1 MRVITVAGLNTGVLN
16 TASDALPIEDLA
28 DLVVLVAQASGTIT
42 GAILTIEQSLD
53 GITWYTTGITI
64 SGAAL
69 SANVTICAR
78 YMRLRVSTQSGAA
91 STATCTI
98 HGKPGH
104 LPYLEAATLK
114 LSTGMV
120 TALAAITNIQG
131 RLRAL
136 ESLGVRAEQHSRR
149 GA

>member
-1 MRVITVAGLNTGVLN
+1 MRVITVSGLNTGALN
-16 TASDALPIEDLA
+16 SASDALPIEDLA
-28 DLVVLVAQASGTIT
+28 DLVVLIALATGTIA
-42 GAILTIEQSLD
+42 GAVVTIEQSLD
-53 GITWYTTGITI
+53 GVTWYTTGITI

-78 YMRLRVSTQSGAA
+78 YMRLRVSTQSAIA
-91 STATCTI
+91 STATATI

-114 LSTGMV
+114 LSTSMT
-120 TALAAITNIQG
+120 TALAAIANIQG
-131 RLRAL
+131 RIRAL